1 MTPQDNIDLSD
12 LFQQSQKSAREVIPS
27 AHWQLTFGTIGVI
40 VKDAPNR
47 FHRFMQKLVFGFHW
61 RRL

>member
-1 MTPQDNIDLSD
+1 MDTTDLSD
-12 LFQQSQKSAREVIPS
+12 LFKQSQKSAREIIPI
-27 AHWQLTFGTIGVI
+27 ARWQVTTGSFGAL

-61 RRL
+61 RKL